1 MFLTNNV
8 GTRSG
13 RAVESAQEDKLSQLG
28 QKQARHWDTIG
39 RLETDIKSVEE
50 RARADRRVG
59 KEEVGLVEKRLSETE
74 SSFKQK
80 LITFKEEVRVDQTDL
95 CNSIKEEIKAL
106 GANTN
111 AKVEDLR
118 AKQVRS
124 VLTFF
129 RNTALHKG
137 VGQLRHH
144 QLWGDHSWVPR
155 DHCGDEA
162 DHQRDDETGGG

>member
-1 MFLTNNV
+1 M
-8 GTRSG
+8 
-13 RAVESAQEDKLSQLG
+13 SQLG

-39 RLETDIKSVEE
+39 RLETDIKSAEE
-50 RARADRRVG
+50 RARADRRTG
-59 KEEVGLVEKRLSETE
+59 REEVGGVEKRLSETE

-118 AKQVRS
+118 AKQVSS
-124 VLTFF
+124 VVTW
-129 RNTALHKG
+129 N
-137 VGQLRHH
+137 
-144 QLWGDHSWVPR
+144 P
-155 DHCGDEA
+155 
-162 DHQRDDETGGG
+162 